1 MPEPAILTRL
11 KSQLRAKGMNPGQA
25 AAVAQKTLQR
35 SGSFKKGSATATAK
49 GDRRSAMG
57 AAGRAKDR
65 ASKASGHK
73 ARDYKYDP
81 KTNRAS
87 LR

>member
-1 MPEPAILTRL
+1 MEPKILTRL

-25 AAVAQKTLQR
+25 AAVAQKTLQK
-35 SGSFKKGSATATAK
+35 SGSLKKGTATATHK

-65 ASKASGHK
+65 AAHASGHK
-73 ARDYKYDP
+73 ASAYSYNS
-81 KTNRAS
+81 KTNRAR
-87 LR
+87 LK

>member
-1 MPEPAILTRL
+1 MAEPKILTRL

-25 AAVAQKTLQR
+25 AAVAQKTLQK
-35 SGSFKKGSATATAK
+35 SGSLKAGTAKATAK

-57 AAGRAKDR
+57 AGGRAKDR

-73 ARDYKYDP
+73 AGAYKYNP
-81 KTNRAS
+81 QTNRAR
-87 LR
+87 LK